1 MLILF
6 WLHQVCFAESTVSED
21 RAKELFFNGQLLYEE
36 QEYDSAVLAWKKGY
50 EITQLPAF
58 LKNIALAYEANKEY
72 PQAIDFLKQYRAFA
86 PFEEQEELKT
96 WLTELEKLQAEALA
110 AEEALTV
117 IKAAEST
124 NVQTDDNTAE
134 RNNPSNTLNP
144 NTTPIVESI
153 PKEVSNKQ
161 FTPRFFASLGSTVLL
176 AGGATAMT
184 IQSSTLYT
192 EIENACEL
200 NSGFCLD
207 SVSDTDLLSQ
217 FNRSKSISL
226 ALWGTTLVGAG
237 LSTWQYSQSVQVSIQ
252 HGSLTIG
259 GQF

>member
-96 WLTELEKLQAEALA
+96 WLTELEKLNTEALA
-110 AEEALTV
+110 TEDVSVL
-117 IKAAEST
+117 IKVEEST
-124 NVQTDDNTAE
+124 DVQTDDKTAE
-134 RNNPSNTLNP
+134 RNNPSNTLSP
-144 NTTPIVESI
+144 NAPPIVGSTSQEPSD
-153 PKEVSNKQ
+153 KQ
-161 FTPRFFASLGSTVLL
+161 FTQKFLASLGSTVLL
-176 AGGATAMT
+176 ASGATAMT
-184 IQSSTLYT
+184 VQTARLYT
-192 EIENACEL
+192 EIENTCDL

-207 SVSDTDLLSQ
+207 SVSDTDLLNQ

-237 LSTWQYSQSVQVSIQ
+237 LSTWQYSQSVQVSVQ

>member
-36 QEYDSAVLAWKKGY
+36 EEYDSAVLAWKKGY

-58 LKNIALAYEANKEY
+58 LKNIALAYEANKAYSE
-72 PQAIDFLKQYRAFA
+72 AIDFLKQYRAFA
-86 PFEEQEELKT
+86 PFEEQVELKT
-96 WLTELEKLQAEALA
+96 WLTELETLA
-110 AEEALTV
+110 AEEVLALT
-117 IKAAEST
+117 KTEEST
-124 NVQTDDNTAE
+124 DVPNESNTVE
-134 RNNPSNTLNP
+134 TNSTSNTLNP
-144 NTTPIVESI
+144 NTI
-153 PKEVSNKQ
+153 PAVPSNDQSKTTTGLTQ
-161 FTPRFFASLGSTVLL
+161 PFFTGLGSTVLL

-184 IQSSTLYT
+184 VRSSKLYA
-192 EIENACEL
+192 EIEANCDL
-200 NSGFCLD
+200 SSGFCLD
-207 SVSDTDLLSQ
+207 NIADTDLLGQ
-217 FNRSKSISL
+217 FNRSKSISM

-237 LSTWQYSQSVQVSIQ
+237 LTTWQYSRSVQVSIQ